1 MINIDTIKK
10 IDSQGMHK
18 VYDKWPNM
26 STEAY
31 NSEHEQISFSDID
44 NIIFVGMGGSGTIGD
59 MFASILSKT
68 KMHFSIVKGYHLPNT
83 VDSNT
88 LVVATSISGNTV
100 ETLTVLDSAK
110 KLTDK
115 VIAISSGGEM
125 EKYCKNVGIDFRRI
139 SQQHSARA
147 SLPIFLYSL
156 LKILKPILPIKEN
169 DIRQSL
175 NELKNL
181 QSDIATTNL
190 DVNNPALNIANW
202 INGIALIYYPWGLNA
217 AAIRFK
223 NSLQENAKTH
233 ALVEDVIEACHNGI
247 VSWERPSIIQP
258 ILLEGKDDY
267 FKTKE
272 RWKILKEYFID
283 NKIDYKEVFTVNGS
297 ILSKLIN
304 LIYLLDYASIY
315 CAILS
320 NVDPSPVNS
329 IDFIKKKL
337 N

>member
-1 MINIDTIKK
+1 
-10 IDSQGMHK
+10 
-18 VYDKWPNM
+18 
-26 STEAY
+26 
-31 NSEHEQISFSDID
+31 
-44 NIIFVGMGGSGTIGD
+44 
-59 MFASILSKT
+59 
-68 KMHFSIVKGYHLPNT
+68 
-83 VDSNT
+83 
-88 LVVATSISGNTV
+88 
-100 ETLTVLDSAK
+100 
-110 KLTDK
+110 
-115 VIAISSGGEM
+115 
-125 EKYCKNVGIDFRRI
+125 
-139 SQQHSARA
+139 
-147 SLPIFLYSL
+147 
-156 LKILKPILPIKEN
+156 
-169 DIRQSL
+169 SL

-267 FKTKE
+267 IKTKE
-272 RWKILKEYFID
+272 RWKILKEYFVD

-329 IDFIKKKL
+329 IDFIKSKL
-337 N
+337 